1 MSTWSLRSRISLG
14 VVLLTAFGFLASGI
28 VAQNALQSYLTT
40 QIDHEL
46 EAITGGTL
54 PRILRAGIA
63 HEALESHRGNGFGRN
78 SDDDDDEDDDE
89 FPAGTQPNSP
99 LQRIPTTTS
108 LTVLDADGNIVGG
121 LGGDLNKASISDYV
135 RGLLPSE
142 VAEHGDEPF
151 TIEATGADFRA
162 VARTLPNGAGTVV
175 AAQSLEELDNTIT
188 RLGYLFFFIS
198 LALLLL
204 MALAARTV
212 VSVGLRP
219 LQEAEKTADE
229 IASGNLSARMPETSP
244 NTEIGRLVNT
254 FNTMLARIEESF
266 AARTKSEDKLRRF
279 VADASHELRTPLT
292 AIRGYSEL
300 YRQGAV
306 EGEEDTKQLL
316 SRIESESKRMSS
328 LVEDLLLLARVDQAR
343 EMRSDAVDIVKV
355 VADATAS
362 AQVSGPNHPVTLIA
376 PNAEVFML
384 GDEVRI
390 HQVIAN
396 LLANARSHTP
406 DGTPIAVMITSTDDE
421 VRISVADQGPG
432 MSEEDQKRIFE
443 RFYRADSSRARRG
456 EDGTGLGLSIVDA
469 VMRAHGGTVS
479 VESELGKG
487 SKFTLTFPRKE
498 G

>member
-1 MSTWSLRSRISLG
+1 MKTWSLRSRISLG
-14 VVLLTAFGFLASGI
+14 VVLLTALGFLASAI

-63 HEALESHRGNGFGRN
+63 YEALENHRENGEGR
-78 SDDDDDEDDDE
+78 DDES
-89 FPAGTQPNSP
+89 PAGNQPNSP

-108 LTVLDADGNIVGG
+108 LTVLDTDGNVIGG

-142 VAEHGDEPF
+142 VASHGDEPF
-151 TIEATGADFRA
+151 TIEAPGADFRA
-162 VARTLPNGAGTVV
+162 VARSLPNNSGTLV

-188 RLGYLFFFIS
+188 RLGFLFFFIS
-198 LALLLL
+198 LVLLLL
-204 MALAARTV
+204 MAVAARTV
-212 VSVGLRP
+212 VAVGLKP
-219 LQEAEKTADE
+219 LKTAEETAEE
-229 IASGNLSARMPETSP
+229 IASGNLSARMPEASP
-244 NTEIGRLVNT
+244 NTEVGRLVST

-292 AIRGYSEL
+292 AIRGFSEL

-306 EGEEDTKQLL
+306 KGEDDTKKLI
-316 SRIESESKRMSS
+316 SRIEGESKRMSS
-328 LVEDLLLLARVDQAR
+328 LVEDLLLLARVDQFR
-343 EMRSDAVDIVKV
+343 EMKSEAVDIVKL

-362 AQVSGPNHPVTLIA
+362 AQVSGPNHPITLIA
-376 PNAEVFML
+376 PNSEVFML
-384 GDEVRI
+384 GEEVRI
-390 HQVIAN
+390 HQVLAN
-396 LLANARSHTP
+396 LLANARAHTP

-421 VRISVADQGPG
+421 VSISVADKGPG
-432 MSEEDQKRIFE
+432 ISEVDQKRIFE
-443 RFYRADSSRARRG
+443 RFYRADSSRSRTG
-456 EDGTGLGLSIVDA
+456 EDGTGLGLAIVDA
-469 VMRAHGGTVS
+469 VMQAHGGTVS

-487 SKFTLTFPRKE
+487 TKFTLTFPRKE

>member
-1 MSTWSLRSRISLG
+1 MRTWSLRSRISLG

-63 HEALESHRGNGFGRN
+63 HEALESHRGNGLGRN
-78 SDDDDDEDDDE
+78 NEGDDDDE
-89 FPAGTQPNSP
+89 FPAGAQPNSP

-108 LTVLDADGNIVGG
+108 LTVLDVDGNIIGG

-142 VAEHGDEPF
+142 VAKHGDEPF
-151 TIEATGADFRA
+151 TIEAAGADFRA
-162 VARTLPNGAGTVV
+162 VARTLPNNAGTLV

-198 LALLLL
+198 IALLFL

-219 LQEAEKTADE
+219 LQAAENTADE

-292 AIRGYSEL
+292 AIRGFSEL

-306 EGEEDTKQLL
+306 KGEEDTKQLI
-316 SRIESESKRMSS
+316 SRIEGESKRMSS
-328 LVEDLLLLARVDQAR
+328 LVEDLLLLARLDQAR
-343 EMRSDAVDIVKV
+343 EMKSEAVDIVKV
-355 VADATAS
+355 VAEATAS
-362 AQVSGPNHPVTLIA
+362 AQVSSPNHPITLVA
-376 PNAEVFML
+376 PKSEVFML

-396 LLANARSHTP
+396 LLANARAHTP
-406 DGTPIAVMITSTDDE
+406 DGTPIAVMITSSDDE
-421 VRISVADQGPG
+421 VSISVEDQGPG

-443 RFYRADSSRARRG
+443 RFYRADSSRARSG
-456 EDGTGLGLSIVDA
+456 EDGTGLGLSIVEA
-469 VMRAHGGTVS
+469 VMQAHGGTVS
-479 VESELGKG
+479 VASEVGKG
-487 SKFTLTFPRKE
+487 SKFTLTFPRKD

>member
-14 VVLLTAFGFLASGI
+14 VVLLAAFGFLASGI

-63 HEALESHRGNGFGRN
+63 YEALENHRENGEGRE
-78 SDDDDDEDDDE
+78 DDES
-89 FPAGTQPNSP
+89 PAGNQPNSP

-108 LTVLDADGNIVGG
+108 LTVLDASGNVVGG

-142 VAEHGDEPF
+142 VALHGDEPF

-162 VARTLPNGAGTVV
+162 VARSLPNNSGTLV
-175 AAQSLEELDNTIT
+175 AAQSLEELDNTIS
-188 RLGYLFFFIS
+188 RLGFLFLFIS
-198 LALLLL
+198 LVLLIL
-204 MALAARTV
+204 MAIAARTV

-219 LQEAEKTADE
+219 LEAAEDTAEE

-244 NTEIGRLVNT
+244 NTEVGRLVST
-254 FNTMLARIEESF
+254 FNKMLTRIEDSF
-266 AARTKSEDKLRRF
+266 SARAKSEDKLRRF

-292 AIRGYSEL
+292 AIRGFSEL

-306 EGEEDTKQLL
+306 KGEEDTKQLI
-316 SRIESESKRMSS
+316 SRIEGESKRMSS
-328 LVEDLLLLARVDQAR
+328 LVEDLLLLARVDQFR
-343 EMRSDAVDIVKV
+343 EMKSEAVDIVKL

-362 AQVSGPNHPVTLIA
+362 AQASGPNHPITLIA
-376 PNAEVFML
+376 PNSEVFML
-384 GDEVRI
+384 GEEVRI
-390 HQVIAN
+390 HQVLAN
-396 LLANARSHTP
+396 LLANARAHTP
-406 DGTPIAVMITSTDDE
+406 DGTPIAVMITSNDDE
-421 VRISVADQGPG
+421 VSISVADKGPG
-432 MSEEDQKRIFE
+432 ISEVDQKRIFE
-443 RFYRADSSRARRG
+443 RFYRADSSRSRSG
-456 EDGTGLGLSIVDA
+456 EDGTGLGLSIVEA
-469 VMRAHGGTVS
+469 VMQAHGGTVS

-487 SKFTLTFPRKE
+487 TKFTLTFPRKE
-498 G
+498 A

>member
-1 MSTWSLRSRISLG
+1 MKTWSLRSRISLG
-14 VVLLTAFGFLASGI
+14 VVLLTAFGFLASGL

-54 PRILRAGIA
+54 PRIIRAGIA
-63 HEALESHRGNGFGRN
+63 YEALGSEQGVRDGEGRYRARGAGR
-78 SDDDDDEDDDE
+78 
-89 FPAGTQPNSP
+89 GPNSP

-108 LTVLDADGNIVGG
+108 VTLLDADGKVIGG

-135 RGLLPSE
+135 TGLLPSE
-142 VAEHGDEPF
+142 VATHGDKPF
-151 TIEATGADFRA
+151 TIEAPGADFRA
-162 VARTLPNGAGTVV
+162 VARTLPNNVGTLV
-175 AAQSLEELDNTIT
+175 AAQSLEELDDTIT
-188 RLGYLFFFIS
+188 RLGFLFSIIS
-198 LALLLL
+198 LVLLLL
-204 MALAARTV
+204 MAIAARSV
-212 VSVGLRP
+212 VTIGLRP
-219 LQEAEKTADE
+219 LQAAEETAGE

-244 NTEIGRLVNT
+244 NTEVGRLVSSLNS
-254 FNTMLARIEESF
+254 MLTRIEEAF
-266 AARTKSEDKLRRF
+266 AARAKSEDRLRRF

-292 AIRGYSEL
+292 AIRGFSEL

-306 EGEEDTKQLL
+306 KGDVDTKDLVA
-316 SRIESESKRMSS
+316 RIEGESKRMSS
-328 LVEDLLLLARVDQAR
+328 LVEDLLLLARLDQSR

-362 AQVSGPNHPVTLIA
+362 AQVSGPSHPITLIA
-376 PNAEVFML
+376 PNSEIFML

-396 LLANARSHTP
+396 LLANARTHTE
-406 DGTPIAVMITSTDDE
+406 DGTPIAVMITSTDAE
-421 VRISVADQGPG
+421 VSISVADKGPG
-432 MSEEDQKRIFE
+432 ISEVDQRRIFE
-443 RFYRADSSRARRG
+443 RFYRADSSRARSG
-456 EDGTGLGLSIVDA
+456 QDGTGLGLSIVDA
-469 VMRAHGGTVS
+469 VMRAHGGSVS

>member
-1 MSTWSLRSRISLG
+1 MKTWSLRSRISLG
-14 VVLLTAFGFLASGI
+14 VVALTALGFLASGL

-63 HEALESHRGNGFGRN
+63 HEALENHRGDGEGRE
-78 SDDDDDEDDDE
+78 DDEA
-89 FPAGTQPNSP
+89 PAGTQPNSP

-108 LTVLDADGNIVGG
+108 LTVLDADGNIIGG

-142 VAEHGDEPF
+142 VAKHGDEPF
-151 TIEATGADFRA
+151 TIEAAGADFRA
-162 VARTLPNGAGTVV
+162 VARSLPNNSGTLV
-175 AAQSLEELDNTIT
+175 AAQSLEELDNTVS
-188 RLGYLFFFIS
+188 RLGFLFFFIS
-198 LALLLL
+198 LVLLVL
-204 MALAARTV
+204 MAIAARTV
-212 VSVGLRP
+212 VAVGLRP
-219 LQEAEKTADE
+219 LKTAEETAEE
-229 IASGNLSARMPETSP
+229 IASGNLSARMPEASP
-244 NTEIGRLVNT
+244 NTEVGRLVTT
-254 FNTMLARIEESF
+254 FNTMLTRIEDSF
-266 AARTKSEDKLRRF
+266 SARTKSEDKLRRF

-292 AIRGYSEL
+292 AIRGFSEL

-306 EGEEDTKQLL
+306 KGEEDTKQLI
-316 SRIESESKRMSS
+316 SRIEGESKRMSS

-343 EMRSDAVDIVKV
+343 EMKSEAVDIVKL

-362 AQVSGPNHPVTLIA
+362 AQVSGPNHPITLIS

-396 LLANARSHTP
+396 LLANARSHTA
-406 DGTPIAVMITSTDDE
+406 DGTPIAVMITSNDNE
-421 VRISVADQGPG
+421 VSISVADQGPG
-432 MSEEDQKRIFE
+432 MSDEDQKRIFE
-443 RFYRADSSRARRG
+443 RFYRADSSRARSG
-456 EDGTGLGLSIVDA
+456 EDGAGLGLSIVEA
-469 VMRAHGGTVS
+469 VMKAHGGSVS

-498 G
+498 A